1 MSLNI
6 NVFLFAFIILVSML
20 VGFCICMLYSK
31 NTIIY
36 SCIEE
41 NSKLEKII
49 DGTLTIKGEI
59 NNGKYN

>member
-31 NTIIY
+31 STIVC
-36 SCIEE
+36 SCVED
-41 NSKLEKII
+41 NSKLEGMINGK
-49 DGTLTIKGEI
+49 LTIKGD
-59 NNGKYN
+59 N

>member
-31 NTIIY
+31 STIIY
-36 SCIEE
+36 SCVEE
-41 NSKLEKII
+41 NSKLEGMINGK
-49 DGTLTIKGEI
+49 LTIKGD
-59 NNGKYN
+59 N

>member
-31 NTIIY
+31 STIVY
-36 SCIEE
+36 NCVDE
-41 NSKLEKII
+41 NSKLERILDETTTII
-49 DGTLTIKGEI
+49 NKGD
-59 NNGKYN
+59 N